1 MTKDA
6 IYARLDA
13 LGVPY
18 TRFEHEAA
26 FTMEEC
32 YALPFAEPDVTI
44 CKNMLLCNT
53 QRTQFYLYISPAG
66 KRFRTS
72 AVSKLIGASRLSF
85 APEEALMERL
95 ETASGS
101 LSPFG
106 LWCPQAE
113 GIRFVADQGVRMTE
127 RIAFH
132 PCDNTST
139 VVFRQDDFW
148 ERVAS
153 TFPGGVLWIDAPE
166 A

>member
-1 MTKDA
+1 MTKEA

-18 TRFEHEAA
+18 TRYEHEAA
-26 FTMEEC
+26 HTMEAC
-32 YALPFAEPDVTI
+32 YALPFAAPDVTI

-53 QRTQFYLYISPAG
+53 QKTQFYLYVSPAG

-72 AVSKLIGASRLSF
+72 AVSKLIGTSRLSF
-85 APEEALMERL
+85 APEESLMERL

-106 LWCPQAE
+106 LWCE
-113 GIRFVADQGVRMTE
+113 GASGVRFVADKGVRQTDK
-127 RIAFH
+127 IAFH

-139 VVFRQDDFW
+139 VVFSQEDFW
-148 ERVAS
+148 GRVAA
-153 TFPGGVLWIDAPE
+153 TFPEVLWIDAPD